1 MPLFMEIEELT
12 QKMHEFVSTKGWYEA
27 GSQRPQTPKNL
38 AISLVLEASEV
49 LELFQWQENYSDK
62 QALAEELADVFLYL
76 LQIAKLTDI
85 NLEEAVI
92 KKLAINY
99 NRTWE

>member
-1 MPLFMEIEELT
+1 
-12 QKMHEFVSTKGWYEA
+12 
-27 GSQRPQTPKNL
+27 
-38 AISLVLEASEV
+38 VLEASEV

-62 QALAEELADVFLYL
+62 QALSEELADVFLYL

-85 NLEEAVI
+85 NLEEAVV